1 MTTADYDELASRFRP
16 LFAEI
21 AAGAV
26 ERERDRTLAHD
37 AVRALAEAGFG
48 AVRLPVAEGGSGA
61 SVSQLIHLLIE
72 LGAADSN
79 LPQAL
84 RAHFGM
90 VEERLIDPDG
100 ASRGKWLRR
109 VAEGAILG
117 NAVTET
123 DGGKVGE
130 TGTRLDTSGEDW
142 TITGTKFYSTG
153 SLYADWLAIGVSD
166 ERDARAF
173 AVVSAADPGLER
185 VDDWNGFGQRL
196 TASGTT
202 RLDAVAVERDD
213 VFWYDERAPHY
224 MIAFYQQVLL
234 ASVAGIGRAIVADAV
249 DYVQRRKRV
258 FSHAQA
264 DLPREDPLVQQV
276 VGRLAAA
283 SFAADAVTLAAA
295 DTLEAVNAA
304 REAGEPIDA
313 LLDAAEIATS
323 KAHTTV
329 VETVLAAATT
339 LFEVGGA
346 SAVDRDRTLDRHWRN
361 ARTISVHNPGIYKQR
376 AVGDHLLND
385 SAPTHAWVVGTR

>member
-1 MTTADYDELASRFRP
+1 MPYEQLAARFRP

-21 AAGAV
+21 AAGAPD
-26 ERERDRTLAHD
+26 RERDRTLAHD
-37 AVRALAEAGFG
+37 AVRALAAAGFG
-48 AVRLPVAEGGSGA
+48 AVRLPVEEGGAGA
-61 SVSQLIHLLIE
+61 SVSQLIRLLIE

-100 ASRGKWLRR
+100 PARAKWLRR
-109 VAEGAILG
+109 VADGAILG
-117 NAVTET
+117 NAVTEIG
-123 DGGKVGE
+123 GGKVGA
-130 TGTRLDTSGEDW
+130 TGTRLDTAGDEW

-166 ERDARAF
+166 ERDERAF
-173 AVVSAADPGLER
+173 AVVSATHPGLQL

-202 RLDAVAVERDD
+202 HLDAVAVERDD
-213 VFWYDERAPHY
+213 VFWYADRTPHY

-234 ASVAGIGRAIVADAV
+234 ASLAGIGRAIVADAV
-249 DYVQRRKRV
+249 DYVQHRTRV

-283 SFAADAVTLAAA
+283 SFAADAVVLAAA
-295 DTLEAVNAA
+295 DALEAVATA
-304 REAGEPIDA
+304 RTAGEPVEDLI
-313 LLDAAEIATS
+313 DAAELATS
-323 KAHTTV
+323 KAHSTV
-329 VETVLAAATT
+329 VDTVLGAATT

-376 AVGDHLLND
+376 TVGDHLLNGT
-385 SAPTHAWVVGTR
+385 APTHAWVVGTR